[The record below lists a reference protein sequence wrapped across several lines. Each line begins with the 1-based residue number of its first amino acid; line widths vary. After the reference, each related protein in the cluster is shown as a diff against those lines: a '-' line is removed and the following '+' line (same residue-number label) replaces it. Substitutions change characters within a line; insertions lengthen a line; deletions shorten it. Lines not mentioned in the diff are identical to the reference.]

1 MANSYTRQSSISDGD
16 TITAA
21 IFNNEYNQL
30 LNAFAYSSSSA
41 SDTGHRH
48 DGSSGQGGNIGKI
61 GDIDFLNKVEVDG
74 TNNRVGFYVEV
85 SSSAVE
91 QIRVQDGAIVPVID
105 NDIDLGTSSL
115 EFKDLYVDGTAHLD
129 AINLDGTAIS
139 ATAAE
144 INLLDGVTS
153 STSELNILDGVT
165 SSTAELNIL
174 DGVTATTAEIN
185 IIDGDTS
192 ATSTTLADAD
202 RVIVNDN
209 GTMKQVAL
217 TDFET
222 YFEAAL
228 DTGTNLTTVGALN
241 AGSITSGFGAID
253 IGSSNLTA
261 TGTVSLGA
269 ASFNDNNITNVGSI
283 QLDSIAGDADTNSS
297 IAFSGS
303 DVITITTGGT
313 TALTIDASQNVTI
326 AGDLTVTGDDITMGT
341 NTAGNLLIADGT
353 NFNSIAVGSL
363 SEIST
368 VANDDVL
375 LAVDTSGGGLKKIS
389 RSTLV
394 AGLATSSAIA
404 NVVEDTT
411 PQLGGDLDVNSN
423 GLVSTSNGNIALT
436 PNGTGVV
443 RIDGSNG
450 VDISQGAVSIK
461 NGGAQ
466 SYVRFYCE
474 VSNAHYAQLQAPA
487 HSDFSGNVIIT
498 LPATTDT
505 LVGKTTTDTLTNKTL
520 SAPTITGD
528 LVVDTNTLKVD
539 STNNRVGILN
549 ASPDVSLDIGSA
561 TDSIH
566 VPSGT
571 TAERPGSPAAGYF
584 RYNSTTGKFEGYT
597 DSWGDIGGGEAQF
610 TLDTMTGDGSDTT
623 LTMSTT
629 PASENSIQV
638 SIDGV
643 NQHKDT
649 FSFSGTTLTFS
660 EAPPSGSKVEVLVI
674 SNVAASSTP
683 GDGTVTAAKLA
694 SNSVITAKILDSNVT
709 TAKIADDAVT
719 AAKLASSAVVT
730 ASIVDDNVTQA
741 KIADDAVG
749 ADQLAASAVVTAS
762 MVDDAVTTAKI
773 ADDAITS
780 ALIADDAVVAAAI
793 ADNSVD
799 IARLNVSD
807 GSANQVLTTDGSG
820 TLSFQTGKIV
830 GKETIYVPAA
840 AMYPNT
846 TNGCADLEQVE
857 LSNGPELKCL
867 DFDASSDEN
876 AQFTVCFPKSWNEGT
891 VTFQAFWTVTGTNT
905 GTVAWGLSGVSIAD
919 DASINTAFGTNVV
932 ATAKAFSGTSND
944 IMVSAE
950 SGAVTIANAAVD
962 TQTYFQIM
970 RDVSADTQS
979 GDARLLGIKLFFT
992 TDAAN
997 DS

>member
-91 QIRVQDGAIVPVID
+91 QIRVQDGAIVPVTD

-660 EAPPSGSKVEVLVI
+660 EAPPNGSKVEVLVI